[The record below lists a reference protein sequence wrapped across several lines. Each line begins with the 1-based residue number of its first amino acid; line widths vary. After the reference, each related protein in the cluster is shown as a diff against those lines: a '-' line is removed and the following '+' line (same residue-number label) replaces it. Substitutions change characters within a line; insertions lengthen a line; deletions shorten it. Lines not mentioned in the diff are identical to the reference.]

1 MRLTRPLAVA
11 AVCGAVALSAGSKMS
26 ARAREFPSLSELPAT
41 PFSLQDAALTSC
53 GLRAAA
59 ADLAWVQLLQYG
71 SGSPGEMPPDRPGR
85 PYDHLLTL
93 ALRVVRL
100 DPSFH
105 RAYLYGAG
113 ILGWFHGVERPD
125 EAASLLEEG
134 LRRDPGDPHY
144 SLYLAALAFKKKGE
158 ADKMI
163 ALLEATFDDPQTPSQ
178 MKAILA
184 NTRKARGE
192 YEKAIGLWERV
203 LENPRDASEHPRARQ
218 QLSELERL
226 LRARRPARRQ

>member
-1 MRLTRPLAVA
+1 
-11 AVCGAVALSAGSKMS
+11 
-26 ARAREFPSLSELPAT
+26 
-41 PFSLQDAALTSC
+41 
-53 GLRAAA
+53 
-59 ADLAWVQLLQYG
+59 
-71 SGSPGEMPPDRPGR
+71 
-85 PYDHLLTL
+85 
-93 ALRVVRL
+93 
-100 DPSFH
+100 
-105 RAYLYGAG
+105 
-113 ILGWFHGVERPD
+113 
-125 EAASLLEEG
+125 
-134 LRRDPGDPHY
+134 
-144 SLYLAALAFKKKGE
+144 
-158 ADKMI
+158 MI